1 MPRIAAAPGW
11 RMGKTRFLYGNSEE
25 FRGRGRD
32 CNTAMANQ
40 ALVHCLLELRELI
53 NRQMS

>member
-1 MPRIAAAPGW
+1 MPRIAPAPGQ
-11 RMGKTRFLYGNSEE
+11 RMNKTRFLYGNSKE
-25 FRGRGRD
+25 FRGRGGD
-32 CNTAMANQ
+32 CNKEGANT